1 MTGRERSSLPA
12 LLMTPLILAVM
23 MAQVPGAVATVAQ
36 GPASAVNNPREVVV
50 RTLPE
55 WEALWKS
62 HAGPQPAPA
71 VDFST
76 SLVAAVFLGTRPTAG
91 FGVEISATR
100 RENDA
105 LVVEYVERAPGADAI
120 VAQMLTSPFH
130 IVKLPRFDGPVR
142 FRKTATGGKP

>member
-1 MTGRERSSLPA
+1 MTA
-12 LLMTPLILAVM
+12 FVLAVM
-23 MAQVPGAVATVAQ
+23 MAQVPGAVATVAR
-36 GPASAVNNPREVVV
+36 GPASAVENPREVVV

-91 FGVEISATR
+91 FGVEISGTR

-105 LVVEYVERAPGADAI
+105 LVVEYVERAPAPDAI
-120 VAQMLTSPFH
+120 VAQILTSPFH
-130 IVKLPRFDGPVR
+130 VVKLPRFDGPVR
-142 FRKTATGGKP
+142 FRETAAGGKP